1 MYLRI
6 FSTYI
11 EIYFRDIFLKIK
23 TTNLAAF
30 VAAAATFWNTTDAG
44 VDSDVNSDASS
55 NVGSDAQ
62 LQAALGR
69 RLLLRCL
76 VPRRVSVR
84 PATGRQNAKTKRN
97 FKIILSLISKEFRIY
112 ISNIAVKVSATRRRS
127 WDSCNLHNFSNSC
140 SLYNLSKIYLQSA
153 VALAAAAAASPAAMQ
168 VFDNNMV
175 SRQTCVTYIGHTKI
189 DMYIYISMGYLL

>member
-1 MYLRI
+1 MPALTAT
-6 FSTYI
+6 STA
-11 EIYFRDIFLKIK
+11 
-23 TTNLAAF
+23 TPAATLAA
-30 VAAAATFWNTTDAG
+30 TR
-44 VDSDVNSDASS
+44 SCR
-55 NVGSDAQ
+55 Q
-62 LQAALGR
+62 
-69 RLLLRCL
+69 RLADGCCRVRL

-189 DMYIYISMGYLL
+189 DMYMYLWDTCCRCAHCLLWARKKPKFMTLALPHLAQLA